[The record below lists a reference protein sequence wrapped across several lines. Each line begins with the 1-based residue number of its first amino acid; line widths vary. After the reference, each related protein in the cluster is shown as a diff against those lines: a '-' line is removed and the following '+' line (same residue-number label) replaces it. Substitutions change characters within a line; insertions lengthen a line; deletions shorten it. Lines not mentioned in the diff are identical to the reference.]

1 MVYPSTWDTTGAL
14 FLSFD
19 ARAASRY
26 PIFCPSRDI
35 YGHGGQGQA
44 RSFCTRGGR
53 LNVEGT
59 LERKSSVVNVLAGG
73 RLGGQGTI
81 ERSVNAQGGG
91 VISPGN

>member
-1 MVYPSTWDTTGAL
+1 
-14 FLSFD
+14 
-19 ARAASRY
+19 
-26 PIFCPSRDI
+26 
-35 YGHGGQGQA
+35 
-44 RSFCTRGGR
+44 
-53 LNVEGT
+53 VEGT